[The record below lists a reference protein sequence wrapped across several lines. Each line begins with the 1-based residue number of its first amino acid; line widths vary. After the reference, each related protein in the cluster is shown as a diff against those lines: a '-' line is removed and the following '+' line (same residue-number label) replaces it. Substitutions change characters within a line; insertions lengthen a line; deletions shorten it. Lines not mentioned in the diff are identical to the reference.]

1 VSLVETG
8 FLLALNPRDRNHDW
22 ALNLLREA
30 KSGRLKLYLSPAA
43 PIELSLILK
52 SRGLAE
58 KEAALVLEAMSLAV
72 SRYTRLVYPPLTLEV
87 ASLAASLRERY
98 PELTF
103 FDSLHAAVAISNKLE
118 YRDLDET
125 VRRVVE
131 KES

>member
-1 VSLVETG
+1 MSLVETG
-8 FLLALNPRDRNHDW
+8 FLLALNPRDKNRDW
-22 ALNLLREA
+22 ALSLLREA

-58 KEAALVLEAMSLAV
+58 QEIALVLEAMGLAI
-72 SRYTRLVYPPLTLEV
+72 SRYTRPVYPPLTLEA
-87 ASLAASLRERY
+87 ASLAANLRERY

-103 FDSLHAAVAISNKLE
+103 FDSLHAAVALSNKLE
-118 YRDLDET
+118 YRDLDEI

-131 KES
+131 EES